1 MHTNFRLFARVILI
15 GSLLA
20 WAGMSCTPKPNQEE
34 AGKLEQA
41 RASAES
47 AEKKLSELRQER
59 IQLENDVQA
68 KETELNSSQKERD
81 DLQSDKQ

>member
-1 MHTNFRLFARVILI
+1 MPSNFRLFTRIILI

-20 WAGMSCTPKPNQEE
+20 WAGMSCTQKPNQEE

-41 RASAES
+41 RTAAES

-59 IQLENDVQA
+59 IQLENDVQS
-68 KETELNSSQKERD
+68 KETQLKSSEKERD
-81 DLQSDKQ
+81 SLKTGK